1 MGIFEADKS
10 FGLITLPDLAH
21 AYLGDMDEKIGL
33 PGFQRNAV
41 WNEERVEDLWDSILC
56 HFPIGSILLARYQDF
71 SSVGMRNLQLTR
83 SQEYP
88 DTLIG
93 AGGDGYIVVD
103 GQQRLNAISLG
114 YLPFE
119 HSSAARLWIDLAG
132 PQEPTK
138 RQFDFYLCTRE
149 HPFGPRLKK
158 EEKRNALKI
167 IAKEGV
173 DDSELSLDMTFPY
186 SARIP
191 LPFVELCQWIRQGE
205 DLDTILHAL
214 TSENVHL
221 SGKALE
227 HIRAKISGGRVAGS
241 FLNDLRSAVQE
252 VVYGSD
258 YSVPLIL
265 IEKRS
270 AWMTEEKL
278 GKLFERVNINGQ
290 VPPQA
295 ELFFSALKL
304 RMPEINNYVAEV
316 YNDAVVGRIMKP
328 TDVILAALRMI
339 DPKPTELKLEL
350 FGKISQEHHARLL
363 ALMERA
369 SAEKS
374 IFGQCMLL
382 AYQTL
387 HHTGQAGDIGLPRQ
401 YLAGL
406 RPRVWQTILVW
417 IEKNLKQIRAHGINP
432 ADRLNMIRYAVLDS
446 LNFLIPWQ
454 SNLAAYTAQEWFA
467 RFPAEYAAEHISYF
481 PALEIYQK
489 IRERASG
496 NNLSPTFHTPESYS
510 QWLFSGSKLGGLT
523 LNELSNEHCLILYA
537 QRQYLVKWEKYRL
550 DVDHILPSAWM
561 SFRAGP
567 IASTHFWRVENFD
580 HWNRH
585 RVLNWSGNKRYWPD
599 VLNRIYQ
606 DVAPHKK
613 FIGSNLELPMDETHQ
628 YYGLFTGKDVLAATA
643 MDESLAE
650 MWLALARPNTNEQRI
665 WTTQRFLDFARAVN
679 QRRSWMYR
687 QIYDILQFSEWA
699 AVLGAQPEEN

>member
-41 WNEERVEDLWDSILC
+41 WNETRVEELWDSILC

-71 SSVGMRNLQLTR
+71 SSVGRRDHQLTR

-103 GQQRLNAISLG
+103 GQQRLNAIALG
-114 YLPFE
+114 YMSFGP
-119 HSSAARLWIDLAG
+119 SSAARLWIDLAG
-132 PQEPTK
+132 PKEPTK

-149 HPFGPRLKK
+149 RPFGPELSR
-158 EEKRNALKI
+158 EEKRRALNLI
-167 IAKEGV
+167 QKEGV
-173 DDSELSLDMTFPY
+173 DDSDLSLDTTFPFK
-186 SARIP
+186 ARVP
-191 LPFVELCQWIRQGE
+191 LPFVELCRWISEGE
-205 DLDTILHAL
+205 DLDKILRAL
-214 TSENVHL
+214 TSENIHL

-227 HIRAKISGGRVAGS
+227 YVQTRISSGGTAGG
-241 FLNDLRSAVQE
+241 FLNQLCAIVRQ
-252 VVYGSD
+252 VVYGGD
-258 YSVPLIL
+258 YAIPLIL

-270 AWMTEEKL
+270 EWMTAEKL

-290 VPPQA
+290 IPPQA

-316 YNDAVVGRIMKP
+316 YNDDVVGRIMKP
-328 TDVILAALRMI
+328 TDIVLAALRMI
-339 DPKPTELKLEL
+339 DPKIPALKLEQ
-350 FGKISQEHHARLL
+350 FGKISQEHHDRLL
-363 ALMERA
+363 ELMAKNEDT
-369 SAEKS
+369 S
-374 IFGQCMLL
+374 IFGQCMQR
-382 AYQTL
+382 AYQAL
-387 HHTGQAGDIGLPRQ
+387 HHTGQAGDMGLPRQ

-417 IEKNLKQIRAHGINP
+417 IEKNLEQIRAHDIDP
-432 ADRLNMIRYAVLDS
+432 TDRLNMIRYAVLDS

-454 SNLAAYTAQEWFA
+454 SSLSAYVAQEWFA
-467 RFPAEYAAEHISYF
+467 VFPAQYAAEHTAYF

-489 IRERASG
+489 IREHVND
-496 NNLSPTFHTPESYS
+496 NNPIFHTPEAHA
-510 QWLFSGSKLGGLT
+510 QWLSSVRNPGELPSH
-523 LNELSNEHCLILYA
+523 ELSNEHCLILYA

-567 IASTHFWRVENFD
+567 IAVSHFWRVEKID
-580 HWNRH
+580 YLMRH

-599 VLNRIYQ
+599 VLNRMYQ

-628 YYGLFTGKDVLAATA
+628 SYGLFTVKDVLAATA
-643 MDESLAE
+643 MDENQAE
-650 MWLALARPNTNEQRI
+650 MWAALACPNTNEQRI
-665 WTTQRFLDFARAVN
+665 WTTQRFLDFTRAVN
-679 QRRSWMYR
+679 HRRAWMYR
-687 QIYDILQFSEWA
+687 QLYDSLQFSEWA
-699 AVLGAQPEEN
+699 AVLGSQPEEN